1 MYAASSHYS
10 RGLRAVGELQALAE
24 GLQRDREEV
33 DALSRSRASLT
44 REIEAAHAALS
55 DTRASVELE
64 TRSIEALKARAVTA
78 REETDKWEAE
88 AHKAKSLAD
97 EENTRLRTVRAVA
110 GEQVKMLQ
118 QELNQIQIS
127 LRASRRAT
135 GEQEQLRRDLEEE
148 MARRKADG
156 ESMQLALARELDDAS
171 RKLTSIKTEIRG
183 LRLEADKMSISKRQG
198 EEEYSAMEERKM
210 GLLDLIATLEE
221 KSVKKTEAFERLS
234 AEQEKKIKTL
244 RDALASMMSER
255 DILQSSVDDFKKQLA
270 DLEAVSVSKRRAI
283 DDEISQAQQQ
293 ALASIRA
300 SRSAVVACE
309 QKKVE
314 AERIDAE
321 CRAAERR
328 LDELQRGVRD
338 AEMKQDRLQESI
350 RLLASDKER
359 SENQLE
365 ALRKEEDALR
375 LNIKASDEIR
385 RRLVS
390 LAEEEA
396 SLKLSESKLKS
407 SLSAVCKQ
415 IESAQHELEEMR
427 GASER
432 ERRLSL
438 ELRSQRAAL
447 EAEGAR
453 AEREVAFLREQMT
466 ALEQQEADVR
476 LRISRSV
483 DELSRVQKDLVGLQ
497 RKNAE
502 ASRMDDEMRRK
513 ERAAEASMG
522 SLQAELETT
531 VARLTTERAHIE
543 QARNERERVLTEVR
557 AAQDE
562 LLLCK
567 QEAASVLAAM
577 EKTRGEKQSL
587 EAQKTDLIKEMH
599 EMRETNRA
607 EASRSESMSRSYEEL
622 ERRLRAVREDV
633 QRAEANYAKARE
645 LSAAEEE
652 RVRQQQRAVADAAAE
667 LHAIEGLLQQ
677 NSKELHESRV
687 RSLAELGQLS
697 RAKQSMNNHM
707 LLLAEAQNRPFAS
720 PSASAAQSASAP
732 SPALEAM
739 RPAHVI
745 RFTPADSD
753 RDESDAASSLDP
765 AEAARVGG
773 PRGAS
778 PSSGSEVEVG
788 AEIGAALE
796 SEMRRLH
803 RKTEEIL
810 ARSRP
815 PL

>member
-1 MYAASSHYS
+1 M
-10 RGLRAVGELQALAE
+10 
-24 GLQRDREEV
+24 
-33 DALSRSRASLT
+33 
-44 REIEAAHAALS
+44 
-55 DTRASVELE
+55 ELE
-64 TRSIEALKARAVTA
+64 ARSIEALKARAVTA
-78 REETDKWEAE
+78 REEADKWEAE

-97 EENTRLRTVRAVA
+97 EENMRLRTVRAVA

-118 QELNQIQIS
+118 QELNQIQIN

-156 ESMQLALARELDDAS
+156 ESMQLALARELDEAS
-171 RKLTSIKTEIRG
+171 RKLTSIKTEIRS

-198 EEEYSAMEERKM
+198 EEEYSALEERKL
-210 GLLDLIATLEE
+210 GLLDLIASLED
-221 KSVKKTEAFERLS
+221 KSAKKGEAFDRLS

-244 RDALASMMSER
+244 RDTLAVMMSER
-255 DILQSSVDDFKKQLA
+255 DILQISVDDIKKQHA

-283 DDEISQAQQQ
+283 DDEIAQAQQQ

-321 CRAAERR
+321 CRATERR
-328 LDELQRGVRD
+328 LEELLRGVRD
-338 AEMKQDRLQESI
+338 AEIKQDRLQESI
-350 RLLASDKER
+350 RLLTSDKER
-359 SENQLE
+359 SENQLD
-365 ALRKEEDALR
+365 ALRKEEDVLR
-375 LNIKASDEIR
+375 QNLKTSDEIR

-407 SLSAVCKQ
+407 SLSALCKQ
-415 IESAQHELEEMR
+415 MENAQHELEEIR
-427 GASER
+427 SASER
-432 ERRLSL
+432 ERRLGL

-453 AEREVAFLREQMT
+453 AEREVAFLREQMA
-466 ALEQQEADVR
+466 ALEQQEVDVR

-497 RKNAE
+497 RKTAE
-502 ASRMDDEMRRK
+502 ASRADDEMKRK
-513 ERAAEASMG
+513 ERAAEASIG
-522 SLQAELETT
+522 TLQAEVENA
-531 VARLTTERAHIE
+531 VARLATERAQIE
-543 QARNERERVLTEVR
+543 HARSERERVLTEVR

-562 LLLCK
+562 LLVCK
-567 QEAASVLAAM
+567 QEAASLQAAL
-577 EKTRGEKQSL
+577 EKARGEKHSL

-599 EMRETNRA
+599 EMRELNRA

-622 ERRLRAVREDV
+622 ERRLWAVREDV

-652 RVRQQQRAVADAAAE
+652 RVRLQQRAVADAAAE

-697 RAKQSMNNHM
+697 RAKQSMSNHM
-707 LLLAEAQNRPFAS
+707 LLLAEAQNRPFS
-720 PSASAAQSASAP
+720 SSSISGAQSTP
-732 SPALEAM
+732 SPHPPLEPV
-739 RPAHVI
+739 RSAHTI
-745 RFTPADSD
+745 RFISGESD
-753 RDESDAASSLDP
+753 QDESDGASSFDP
-765 AEAARVGG
+765 AEALTKGG
-773 PRGAS
+773 GHGAS
-778 PSSGSEVEVG
+778 PTAASEAEV
-788 AEIGAALE
+788 EIGAALE

-810 ARSRP
+810 SRSSRP
-815 PL
+815 PM